1 MAQKSPT
8 ESYTFTYDF
17 SDNLGTTSIV
27 SVVLVSSSGPDAA
40 LINEAQSNTAKIVL
54 VRWGGGTAGASYSTL
69 VRVVSTTGDTFE
81 VEGVIDVGFVADAP
95 SYGSDSGFRAYH
107 TSRGRDVSA
116 YENNQIAGARLIAS
130 EWIDDSFRDQ
140 FQGLKVAPTTQERE
154 WPRTSVVNYY
164 GYTVSSL
171 TVPVQ
176 VERATYEAAYREL
189 QSAGALSTDAR
200 AKPYTQVRIEGA
212 IAVTYGNQDA
222 ESLKLQM
229 PIIGQILSFLLYG
242 KHAGPLSPLSGPLVR
257 A

>member
-17 SDNLGTTSIV
+17 TNNLGSANIA
-27 SVVLVSSSGPDAA
+27 SVALIESNGPDSA
-40 LINEAQSNTAKIVL
+40 LINEVQSSTSKVVL
-54 VRWGGGTAGASYSTL
+54 VRWGGGTNGASYSTL
-69 VRVVSTTGDTFE
+69 VRVVSSNGDTFE
-81 VEGVIDVGFVADAP
+81 AEGVIDVGFAADAGA
-95 SYGSDSGFRAYH
+95 YGSDAGFRQYH
-107 TSRGRDVSA
+107 TNRGRDVSN
-116 YENNQIAGARLIAS
+116 YDNDQIAGARLVAS
-130 EWIDDSFRDQ
+130 EWLDDSFRDQ

-154 WPRTSVVNYY
+154 WPRTSVVDYY
-164 GYTVSSL
+164 GYTVSSI

-189 QSAGALSTDAR
+189 QTSGALSTDAR

-212 IAVTYGNQDA
+212 IAVSYGNQDA

-229 PIIGQILSFLLYG
+229 PIIGQILSYLLYG
-242 KHAGPLSPLSGPLVR
+242 HHAGPVSPLSGPMVR

>member
-17 SDNLGTTSIV
+17 TNNLGATNIV
-27 SVVLVSSSGPDAA
+27 SVQAVQSNGPDSA

-54 VRWGGGTAGASYSTL
+54 VRWGGGTDGASYSTL
-69 VRVVSTTGDTFE
+69 VRVVSSTGDTFE
-81 VEGVIDVGFVADAP
+81 AEGVIDVGFVADAP

-107 TSRGRDVSA
+107 TSRGRDVSN
-116 YENNQIAGARLIAS
+116 YDDDQIAAARLVAS

-140 FQGLKVAPTTQERE
+140 FQGLKVLPNLQERE
-154 WPRTSVVNYY
+154 WPRTGVVNYY
-164 GYTVSSL
+164 GYTVSSI

-189 QSAGALSTDAR
+189 QTAGALSTDAR

-212 IAVTYGNQDA
+212 IAVTYGSQDA

-242 KHAGPLSPLSGPLVR
+242 QHAGPKSPLSGPLVR

>member
-17 SDNLGTTSIV
+17 TNNLGSANIA
-27 SVVLVSSSGPDAA
+27 SVALIESNGPDSA
-40 LINEAQSNTAKIVL
+40 LINELQSSTSKVVL
-54 VRWGGGTAGASYSTL
+54 VRWGAGTAGASYSTL
-69 VRVVSTTGDTFE
+69 VRIVSSAGDTFE
-81 VEGVIDVGFVADAP
+81 AEGVIDVGFVADAD
-95 SYGSDSGFRAYH
+95 SYGTDDGFRSYH
-107 TSRGRDVSA
+107 TSRSRDVSA
-116 YENNQIAGARLIAS
+116 YDNDQIAGARLVAS
-130 EWIDDSFRDQ
+130 EWLDNSFRDQ
-140 FQGLKVAPTTQERE
+140 FQGLKVAPSTQERE
-154 WPRTSVVNYY
+154 WPRTSVVDYY
-164 GYTVSSL
+164 GYAVSSL

-189 QSAGALSTDAR
+189 QTAGALSTDAR
-200 AKPYTQVRIEGA
+200 AEPYTQVRIEGA

-242 KHAGPLSPLSGPLVR
+242 QHPGPTSPLSGSLVR

>member
-17 SDNLGTTSIV
+17 TNNLGSATID
-27 SVVLVSSSGPDAA
+27 SVDAVETDGPDSA
-40 LINEAQSNTAKIVL
+40 LINELESNTTKKVL
-54 VRWGGGTAGASYSTL
+54 VRWGAGTPGASYPTL
-69 VRVVSTTGDTFE
+69 VRVLSTSGDTFE
-81 VEGVIDVGFVADAP
+81 AEGVIDVGFAADAP
-95 SYGSDSGFRAYH
+95 GYGTDNGFRWYH
-107 TSRGRDVSA
+107 TSRGRDVSG
-116 YENNQIAGARLIAS
+116 YSNDQIAGARLVAS
-130 EWIDDSFRDQ
+130 EWLDDSFRDQ
-140 FQGLKVAPTTQERE
+140 YQGSKVAPTTQERE
-154 WPRTSVVNYY
+154 WPRTDVVDYY
-164 GYTVSSL
+164 GHAVSSL
-171 TVPVQ
+171 SVPVQ

-189 QSAGALSTDAR
+189 QTAGALSTDAR

-242 KHAGPLSPLSGPLVR
+242 QHAGPISPLSGALVR